1 MPKHSWPVIVAGVI
15 VWLGTAQLAAAEGMG
30 EMILLPSDAA
40 VHWAPAP
47 PSLPKGTKLSVLA
60 GDPGQPGPFVL
71 RVLFPAHT
79 IVAPHTH
86 ATAENL
92 TVLSGSIVHDMGGT
106 LDLGHGQQLAAGGF
120 VYLPGGMPHSVWTT
134 AEPAEVQVTG
144 TGPFGLSYINP
155 ADDPSRM
162 Q

>member
-1 MPKHSWPVIVAGVI
+1 M
-15 VWLGTAQLAAAEGMG
+15 
-30 EMILLPSDAA
+30 
-40 VHWAPAP
+40 
-47 PSLPKGTKLSVLA
+47 
-60 GDPGQPGPFVL
+60 L
-71 RVLFPAHT
+71 RVRFPAHT

-106 LDLGHGQQLAAGGF
+106 LDQGRGQQMAAGGF